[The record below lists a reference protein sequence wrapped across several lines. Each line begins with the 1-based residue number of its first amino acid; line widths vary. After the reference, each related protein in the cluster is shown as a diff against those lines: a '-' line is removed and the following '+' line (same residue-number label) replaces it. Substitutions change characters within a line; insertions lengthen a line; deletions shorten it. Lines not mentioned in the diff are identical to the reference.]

1 MTDPAVSA
9 LPAAAPTA
17 GPLSGVDVAVLAGG
31 LGTRIR
37 AVLGDVPKVL
47 APIGGR
53 PFLDLLLDWLKERGA
68 TRVVLCLGHLADRVE
83 AHLRDHPPAGVEV
96 ICVVEPAPMG
106 TAGAV
111 RFARPHLTSD
121 PVFVLNGDTFVDADM
136 TALTDAYRR
145 GGTGLALLAAAV
157 PSVARFGS
165 LEVDAA
171 GFVRRFA
178 EKDESADRPG
188 LISAGMYLF
197 SRERLDALA
206 AADGASLERD
216 FLQTAPPGGIA
227 AAVFAGRFIDI
238 GTPDSLAGADK
249 VILTEAASAPP
260 PTP

>member
-1 MTDPAVSA
+1 MTDLAVSA
-9 LPAAAPTA
+9 A

-47 APIGGR
+47 APVGDR
-53 PFLDLLLDWLKERGA
+53 PFLDHLLEWLKGHGA
-68 TRVVLCLGHLADRVE
+68 TRVVLCLGHLADKVE
-83 AHLRDHPPAGVEV
+83 AHLRDQPPAGMEV
-96 ICVVEPAPMG
+96 ICVVEPAPLG

-136 TALTDAYRR
+136 GAFVDAYRR
-145 GGTGLALLAAAV
+145 SAAGLALLAAEV
-157 PSVARFGS
+157 PSIARFGS
-165 LEVDAA
+165 LDVDPQ
-171 GFVRRFA
+171 GFIRRFV
-178 EKDESADRPG
+178 EKDETAERPG

-206 AADGASLERD
+206 AGEGASLERD
-216 FLQTAPPGGIA
+216 FLQPAPAGSIA
-227 AAVFAGRFIDI
+227 AAVFTGRFIDI

-249 VILTEAASAPP
+249 VILAEASSS
-260 PTP
+260 TP